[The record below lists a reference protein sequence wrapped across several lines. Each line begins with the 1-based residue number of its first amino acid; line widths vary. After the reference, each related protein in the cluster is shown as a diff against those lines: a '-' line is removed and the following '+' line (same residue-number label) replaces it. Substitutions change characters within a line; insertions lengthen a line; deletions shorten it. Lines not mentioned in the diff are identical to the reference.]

1 MNKKPS
7 TQQNKPTQKY
17 KQLFYRNKR
26 SAATPATLLLM
37 GDDVRMF
44 YNVMEKL
51 RLMNPKTGLNSRR
64 YGLVIL
70 HDYPFVY
77 LDKEKGEMVSK
88 VGTLFASVTRES
100 FEKYFQISDKMRV
113 EDKLNV
119 PLMAFHHA
127 YFIANDGV
135 QEMMPSERSNLN
147 CIRSINGQKH
157 LQFTQVTFMGVSYV
171 SEKIAST
178 IFKLDF
184 LTDTQ
189 SENLTKNVIERAKTP
204 PATEKQQ

>member
-7 TQQNKPTQKY
+7 THQHKPVLKY

-26 SAATPATLLLM
+26 TVNTPNTLLLM

-51 RLMNPKTGLNSRR
+51 RLMNPKTGLNARR

-77 LDKEKGEMVSK
+77 LDKEKGEVATK
-88 VGTLFASVTRES
+88 LGTLYASITRES
-100 FEKYFQISDKMRV
+100 FEKHFHVGDKARAD
-113 EDKLNV
+113 DKLNV
-119 PLMAFHHA
+119 PLEAFHHA

-135 QEMMPSERSNLN
+135 NEMMPSERSNLN
-147 CIRSINGQKH
+147 CIRSISGQKH

-171 SEKIAST
+171 SEKIAAT

-204 PATEKQQ
+204 PVIEKQQ